1 MIQYQVLY
9 WRDIPVQ
16 IKLFTGRRPKSHAL
30 PARFQLAIDRI
41 AMQEGL
47 VGTDAYLEQWHWSEK
62 QERAGTSNDVLQALL
77 RASEEEGDRILAAY
91 KRR

>member
-16 IKLFTGRRPKSHAL
+16 IKLFAGRRPSSHIL

-41 AMQEGL
+41 AMREGL
-47 VGTDAYLEQWHWSEK
+47 VGSDAYLEQWHWSEK
-62 QERAGTSNDVLQALL
+62 QAHTGTPEDVLQTLL
-77 RASEEEGDRILAAY
+77 RETQEEGDRILAEY
-91 KRR
+91 KRS

>member
-9 WRDIPVQ
+9 WRDIPAQ
-16 IKLFTGRRPKSHAL
+16 IKLFTGRRPRSHAL

-47 VGTDAYLEQWHWSEK
+47 VGTDAYLDQWHWSAK
-62 QERAGTSNDVLQALL
+62 QERAGTPEDVLQTIL
-77 RASEEEGDRILAAY
+77 RETEEEGDRILAEY
-91 KRR
+91 KRS

>member
-16 IKLFTGRRPKSHAL
+16 IKLFAGRRPSSHTL
-30 PARFQLAIDRI
+30 PGRFQLAIDRI

-47 VGTDAYLEQWHWSEK
+47 VGTDVLFGAVALVRK
-62 QERAGTSNDVLQALL
+62 ARARRHPRRRATSALA
-77 RASEEEGDRILAAY
+77 RN
-91 KRR
+91 RRGRRPHPRRV

>member
-9 WRDIPVQ
+9 WRDIPAQ
-16 IKLFTGRRPKSHAL
+16 IKLFVGRRPRSHAL

-47 VGTDAYLEQWHWSEK
+47 VGTDAYLDQWHWSAK
-62 QERAGTSNDVLQALL
+62 QERAGTPEDVLPALL
-77 RASEEEGDRILAAY
+77 RETEEEGDRILAAY
-91 KRR
+91 KRS

>member
-16 IKLFTGRRPKSHAL
+16 IKLFVGRRPSSHTL
-30 PARFQLAIDRI
+30 PDRFQLAIDRI

-47 VGTDAYLEQWHWSEK
+47 VGTDAYLDQWHWS
-62 QERAGTSNDVLQALL
+62 A
-77 RASEEEGDRILAAY
+77 
-91 KRR
+91 

>member
-9 WRDIPVQ
+9 WRDIPAQ
-16 IKLFTGRRPKSHAL
+16 IKLFVGRRPRSHTL

-47 VGTDAYLEQWHWSEK
+47 VGTDAYLDQWHWSEK
-62 QERAGTSNDVLQALL
+62 QERAGTPEDVLQTIL
-77 RASEEEGDRILAAY
+77 RETEEEGDRILAEY
-91 KRR
+91 KRS

>member
-9 WRDIPVQ
+9 WRDIPAQ
-16 IKLFTGRRPKSHAL
+16 IKLFAGRRPRSHAL

-47 VGTDAYLEQWHWSEK
+47 VGTDAYLDQWHWSEK
-62 QERAGTSNDVLQALL
+62 QERAGTPEDVLQTIL
-77 RASEEEGDRILAAY
+77 RETEEEGDRILAEY
-91 KRR
+91 KRS

>member
-9 WRDIPVQ
+9 WRDIPAQ
-16 IKLFTGRRPKSHAL
+16 IKLFVGRRPRSHAL

-47 VGTDAYLEQWHWSEK
+47 VGTDAYLDQWHWSAK
-62 QERAGTSNDVLQALL
+62 QERAGTPEDVLQTIL
-77 RASEEEGDRILAAY
+77 RETEEEGDRILAEY
-91 KRR
+91 KRS

>member
-9 WRDIPVQ
+9 WRDIPAQ
-16 IKLFTGRRPKSHAL
+16 IKLFAGRRPSSHAL

-47 VGTDAYLEQWHWSEK
+47 VGTDAYLDQWHWSAK
-62 QERAGTSNDVLQALL
+62 QERAGTPEAVLQAIL
-77 RASEEEGDRILAAY
+77 RETQEEGDRILAEY
-91 KRR
+91 KRS